1 MPLWFLYNSATDCQG
16 GGGGG
21 VENWFRLLLKHYVVL
36 SLIPLPPLF
45 SDP

>member
-21 VENWFRLLLKHYVVL
+21 GGLENWFRLHLKHYVVL
-36 SLIPLPPLF
+36 SLIPLPPRC
-45 SDP
+45 